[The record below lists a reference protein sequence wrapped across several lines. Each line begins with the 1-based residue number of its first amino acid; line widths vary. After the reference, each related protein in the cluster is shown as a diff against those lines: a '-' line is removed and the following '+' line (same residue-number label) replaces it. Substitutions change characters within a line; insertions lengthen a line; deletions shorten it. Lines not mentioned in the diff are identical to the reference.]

1 MEHFLNYLKNVSTDM
16 NNEIELKI
24 DYETLKVKLMGK
36 FKKNIKKVDEYMLQY
51 TALKND
57 GGVFRLSYK
66 PEVSGEL
73 KIVVQND
80 QHYYTLYQ
88 YEVR

>member
-1 MEHFLNYLKNVSTDM
+1 LLKNKKPIQIEITTNAVPSIYVVDQNDQYIALKNV
-16 NNEIELKI
+16 
-24 DYETLKVKLMGK
+24 
-36 FKKNIKKVDEYMLQY
+36 
-51 TALKND
+51 
-57 GGVFRLSYK
+57 GGVFRLTYK
-66 PEVSGEL
+66 PELTGEL

>member
-1 MEHFLNYLKNVSTDM
+1 
-16 NNEIELKI
+16 
-24 DYETLKVKLMGK
+24 
-36 FKKNIKKVDEYMLQY
+36 VDQNDQY

-57 GGVFRLSYK
+57 GGIFSLTYK
-66 PEVSGEL
+66 PEVTGEL

-80 QHYYTLYQ
+80 QHFYTLYQ

>member
-1 MEHFLNYLKNVSTDM
+1 VLKHKKPIQI
-16 NNEIELKI
+16 EITTNAVPSI
-24 DYETLKVKLMGK
+24 YV
-36 FKKNIKKVDEYMLQY
+36 VDQNDQY